1 MNVLIHRFHLRW
13 LVAVIACLTLVAAGC
28 SSDDDSSGDGDDSTS
43 QSTDAESQTTT
54 ADGESTES
62 TVADDEVGS
71 AGQDDPRAEI
81 PREANLVAGEAD
93 QQAGVGPSF
102 DLEDPTAPD
111 ADAELKGEPGRL
123 IKAEAVEESD
133 EGTLWRIWYES
144 SGVDDEPIMVGGLV
158 AVPGG
163 DAPDGGFPTIS
174 YAHGTVGF
182 GDACAPS
189 RSYTLTQAGGRQWG
203 VTDTP
208 AVIVDS
214 DYEGLGTDGVHHYLI
229 GVTEGRS
236 VLDATRAAM
245 QIPDAEISNETV
257 IWGQSQGG
265 HAALFAA
272 ELAAAWAPE
281 LDVVGIVAESPAT
294 EMPLL
299 GAAVQ
304 AGIGLHYLIM
314 ASIGYAEA
322 YDLDLNEF
330 VSETY
335 WEAFDD
341 MTFGCSED
349 FEAALE
355 GLTYE
360 DLATKSFSDLPD
372 WSAALETNNPG
383 TVKFD
388 VPLLIAHGADDDL
401 VPSLAPD
408 ALAERM
414 CGLGQVMEYRLFD
427 GQGHGMKGE
436 ALDEIGA
443 WIDER
448 LAGDDMPTE
457 TVDGATEAAKYG
469 VCG

>member
-1 MNVLIHRFHLRW
+1 MLL
-13 LVAVIACLTLVAAGC
+13 AASC
-28 SSDDDSSGDGDDSTS
+28 SSDEDTSGDGGAEPTS
-43 QSTDAESQTTT
+43 QSTNTGSQTTSPDGDSVGTT
-54 ADGESTES
+54 A
-62 TVADDEVGS
+62 AHDETGPGDQ
-71 AGQDDPRAEI
+71 ADPRSEI

-93 QQAGVGPSF
+93 RAAGIGPSF

-133 EGTLWRIWYES
+133 GGTLWRIWYES
-144 SGVDDEPIMVGGLV
+144 SGVDDQPIMVSGLV
-158 AVPGG
+158 AVPSG

-174 YAHGTVGF
+174 YAHGTAGI

-189 RSYTLTQAGGRQWG
+189 RSSTLNQAGGRQWA

-214 DYEGLGTDGVHHYLI
+214 DYEGLGTDGVHHYLV

-236 VLDATRAAM
+236 VLDATRAAT
-245 QIPDAEISNETV
+245 QISDADISNKTV

-272 ELAAAWAPE
+272 ELAASWAPE

-322 YDLDLNEF
+322 YDLDLNQF

-355 GLTYE
+355 GLTYD

-372 WSAALETNNPG
+372 WSAALEENNPG

-408 ALAERM
+408 ALAKRM
-414 CGLGQVMEYRLFD
+414 CDLGQVLEYRLFD

-436 ALDEIGA
+436 ALDEVGA
-443 WIDER
+443 WIDAR
-448 LAGDDMPTE
+448 LAGDAMPTG
-457 TVDGATEAAKYG
+457 TVDGATKAAKYG